1 MAGVIDLPEPTFVP
15 PTPPPWLELVD
26 VWVAKVD
33 KRQCNVVV
41 SAVPESRNRRRAF
54 PTADPPHPPPPPAQ
68 LKEACS
74 QIPLDR
80 IPHVKRVQRV
90 APEAG

>member
-1 MAGVIDLPEPTFVP
+1 MAEVLDLPEPTYVP

-41 SAVPESRNRRRAF
+41 LSLI
-54 PTADPPHPPPPPAQ
+54 H
-68 LKEACS
+68 
-74 QIPLDR
+74 I
-80 IPHVKRVQRV
+80 
-90 APEAG
+90 

>member
-41 SAVPESRNRRRAF
+41 SAVPDPETADAPSRRLTLPTLHLPRRSSRRRARRF
-54 PTADPPHPPPPPAQ
+54 PSTA
-68 LKEACS
+68 S
-74 QIPLDR
+74 R
-80 IPHVKRVQRV
+80 T
-90 APEAG
+90 

>member
-1 MAGVIDLPEPTFVP
+1 MAEVLDLPEPTYVP

-41 SAVPESRNRRRAF
+41 RVVPESRHRRRARLSR
-54 PTADPPHPPPPPAQ
+54 D
-68 LKEACS
+68 
-74 QIPLDR
+74 
-80 IPHVKRVQRV
+80 
-90 APEAG
+90 G